1 MKFAIPITSETRE
14 FIGKFLNNGVF
25 PEIDDRGSMFVLTD
39 DEDTPPDIVPSDD
52 AILKDNDFKFSFV
65 TIPVWVF
72 AQ

>member
-1 MKFAIPITSETRE
+1 MKYCIPITSETQP

-39 DEDTPPDIVPSDD
+39 EEDTPPEIVPSDD
-52 AILKDNDFKFSFV
+52 AILKNNDFKFNFI